1 MADKKM
7 YELGAV
13 RSKFSELFEYGQAQA
28 AKIGWEHVYDFSL
41 GNPSIPAPD
50 CVKEAIIDMLDHKT
64 SREIHSYTN
73 ARGLL
78 EVRQYL
84 ADYMN
89 ETYDAGVG
97 PDNFHL
103 TVGSSASLAVIIR
116 ALQEDTS
123 DEFIVIAPFYP
134 EYRIFIE
141 PIGSKC
147 VVVPPDTEHF
157 QLSIEGVAKAITPHT
172 RAIIVNSPNNPSGT
186 VYSEDT
192 IRRLAALL
200 KEKSAEIGHPI
211 FLISDEPYREIVY
224 DNLPILYLPHYY
236 DNTIVTYSYSKSL
249 SLPGERI
256 GYILVP
262 PTVDDHAYL
271 MTAILGTARMYG
283 YVCAPSTYQRVI
295 AAVRGATAD
304 ISEYDKNRHLIY
316 DNLTKMGYDCVYPS
330 GAFYLF
336 VKAPDGNSLQFME
349 NAKKFNILLVAAD
362 EFACPGYARIS
373 YCVDADMIRRS
384 LPAFKKLLAL
394 YK

>member
-28 AKIGWEHVYDFSL
+28 AKIGWENIYDFSL

-89 ETYDAGVG
+89 ETYDAGVRAE
-97 PDNFHL
+97 NFHL

-157 QLSIEGVAKAITPHT
+157 QLSIEGVAQAITPHT

-192 IRRLAALL
+192 I
-200 KEKSAEIGHPI
+200 
-211 FLISDEPYREIVY
+211 
-224 DNLPILYLPHYY
+224 LP
-236 DNTIVTYSYSKSL
+236 
-249 SLPGERI
+249 SLPLMLIRI
-256 GYILVP
+256 DFGLLWRIHCEAITISTSEVP
-262 PTVDDHAYL
+262 IPK
-271 MTAILGTARMYG
+271 
-283 YVCAPSTYQRVI
+283 
-295 AAVRGATAD
+295 ATAP
-304 ISEYDKNRHLIY
+304 
-316 DNLTKMGYDCVYPS
+316 M
-330 GAFYLF
+330 
-336 VKAPDGNSLQFME
+336 AP
-349 NAKKFNILLVAAD
+349 
-362 EFACPGYARIS
+362 
-373 YCVDADMIRRS
+373 
-384 LPAFKKLLAL
+384 
-394 YK
+394 

>member
-13 RSKFSELFEYGQAQA
+13 RSKFSDLFEYGEKKA
-28 AKIGWEHVYDFSL
+28 AEIGRENVYDFSI
-41 GNPSIPAPD
+41 GNPSVPAPD
-50 CVKEAIIDMLDHKT
+50 CVKQAIIDMLDHKAPQ
-64 SREIHSYTN
+64 EMHNYTN
-73 ARGLL
+73 SRGLL

-89 ETYDAGVG
+89 ETYQAGVSAE
-97 PDNFHL
+97 NFHL
-103 TVGSSASLAVIIR
+103 TVGSSASLAILLR
-116 ALQEDTS
+116 ALQEDVS
-123 DEFIVIAPFYP
+123 DEYIVIAPYYP
-134 EYRIFIE
+134 EYRAYIE

-157 QLSIEGVAKAITPHT
+157 QLSIPDVEAAITKQT
-172 RAIIVNSPNNPSGT
+172 RAIIINTPNNPSGT
-186 VYSEDT
+186 VYSEGT
-192 IRRLAALL
+192 IKQLAALL
-200 KEKSAEIGHPI
+200 TAKSAEIGHPI

-224 DNLPILYLPHYY
+224 DGAPILYLPHYY
-236 DNTIVTYSYSKSL
+236 DNTIITYSYSKSL
-249 SLPGERI
+249 SLAGERI

-283 YVCAPSTYQRVI
+283 YVCAPSTYQWVI
-295 AAVRGATAD
+295 AAIKGATAD
-304 ISEYDKNRHLIY
+304 FSEYDANRHLLY

-336 VKAPDGNSLQFME
+336 IKVPDGDDLQFME
-349 NAKKFNILLVAAD
+349 NAKKFNLLIVPAAD
-362 EFACPGYARIS
+362 FGCPGYARIA
-373 YCVDADMIRRS
+373 YCVDRDMIRRS
-384 LPAFKKLLAL
+384 LPAFEKLIAL